1 MCGVLQLALADA
13 SGEVGFVREQLTEA
27 KAKSASLQEQLDAAK
42 VTSPQ
47 HTVVVGGK
55 RDSSLQ
61 QKEFDENPT
70 ELEAIA
76 REVASAQ
83 GALDELLEGEGAAGA
98 GETELSEVE
107 QRLERAGNALEE
119 VLSAGEDD
127 AEILVQQLSDAK
139 QQLEA
144 MRARAAVEPTEDAD
158 EAGGGGGGLSSLRST
173 ADEAAMAEAVEGMR
187 TEIKELKAKLSAA
200 EQQLD
205 TTEYQ
210 LQLALAEASGER
222 DFLARQLESTQSLLQ
237 VRVLLHFSAIATDA
251 RRLCK
256 LEYYAEGLNK
266 GNETVAEECG
276 VGLGNR
282 SVVAAAHGPAG
293 SRVGGADA
301 GVDHGA

>member
-1 MCGVLQLALADA
+1 VLQLALADA

-83 GALDELLEGEGAAGA
+83 GALDELLEGQGAAGA

-144 MRARAAVEPTEDAD
+144 MRARAAVEPT
-158 EAGGGGGGLSSLRST
+158 AGGSSRRPS
-173 ADEAAMAEAVEGMR
+173 AEEVAVEAVQAENA
-187 TEIKELKAKLSAA
+187 ELKARLAAA

-210 LQLALAEASGER
+210 LQLALVEASGER
-222 DFLARQLESTQSLLQ
+222 EFLLSDGHGA
-237 VRVLLHFSAIATDA
+237 A
-251 RRLCK
+251 
-256 LEYYAEGLNK
+256 
-266 GNETVAEECG
+266 VAEA
-276 VGLGNR
+276 VIQF
-282 SVVAAAHGPAG
+282 
-293 SRVGGADA
+293 
-301 GVDHGA
+301 